1 MKKVLPVLL
10 AVVLMLSLSVSAFA
24 ANLTPSVN
32 KTVVKAGEAVTV
44 TVTLDKDI
52 EKAISVSYK
61 LRYDANLFTVD
72 TENYVSLCDG
82 GEVTVSEPKTDAK
95 GTYVSISTMDTKSK
109 GQTLKA
115 GDFVAVTFTAKK
127 DVTEQQA
134 TFTAEYENSM
144 DTSYGP
150 IAGMGAGP
158 AATVTVTRDYSVTL
172 PEGFNGAATV
182 GHGED
187 YTFTAQQDPHYDYSF
202 TGSTMGGSD
211 VTVIDNG
218 DGSFKVSKV
227 TGNLVIVSNRT
238 AKTYTVTVT
247 GTGAADA
254 TAAATAAY
262 ATDYTFTLN
271 KDANY
276 DYTVAVTI
284 GGQSCTPALAADG
297 KTYTIPGTSITGN
310 IVIHVTK
317 TQKAPTT
324 TAISFTGSG
333 SGDVAGGKSQTATNG
348 QDFTFTVDEKEGYTY
363 TVKLGNET
371 LTKAD
376 GRYTIPGAKLT
387 GTALTVTVEKTE
399 KLPEIMT
406 TTISF
411 TGSGSG
417 DVAGDMSQTAE
428 NGEDFTFT
436 VDEKEGYTYTVKLG
450 NEILTKVNGQYTI
463 PGARL
468 TGAALTVTVEKTEK
482 TPEITTTAIG
492 FVGSGSGDVDGG
504 KDQTATNGTDFT
516 FTVNEKEGYTYTVK
530 LDGETLTANADGSCT
545 IPGAKIT
552 GTALTVTVE
561 KTGKLPEITTTTIG
575 FTGSGS
581 GDVAGGTSQTAEN
594 GEDFTFTVDEKE
606 GYTYTVKLGNEI
618 LTKANGKYTIPGA
631 KLTGT
636 ALTVTVEKTAK
647 LPEITTTTIGF
658 VGSGSGDV
666 AGGTSQTAT
675 NGTDFTFTVDEKE
688 GYTYTVKLGN
698 ETLTKTNGQYTIPG
712 AKLTGAALTVTVE
725 KTAKTGEKPLPTPV
739 GPKPEKPEKP
749 SEPGT
754 TEPTEPG
761 TTEPTKP
768 AHSFDD
774 VPAGAYYEEAVAWAA
789 EKGITEGTSAT
800 TFAPKALCT
809 RAQVVTFLWRAA
821 GCPEPQNAGSFA
833 DVMAGS
839 YYAKAVAW
847 AIENGITG
855 GTGDGMFSP
864 DAVCTRA
871 QAVTFLY
878 RASAAPA
885 VDGSS
890 SFSDVDADAYYMVA
904 VRWAEQNG
912 ITGGI
917 GGGLFGSDLD
927 CTREQIVT
935 FIFRM
940 MAD

>member
-24 ANLTPSVN
+24 ASMTPRVDKDSI
-32 KTVVKAGEAVTV
+32 KAGEQVTV
-44 TVTLDKDI
+44 TVSLDEAVINVWTVSYRLYFNADLFEYVSKTSLCSNGVN
-52 EKAISVSYK
+52 ISVS
-61 LRYDANLFTVD
+61 R
-72 TENYVSLCDG
+72 
-82 GEVTVSEPKTDAK
+82 PKTDSE
-95 GTYVSISTMDTKSK
+95 GTYVNFSCMDEESEGITLPK
-109 GQTLKA
+109 GDIVALTFAVKA
-115 GDFVAVTFTAKK
+115 EVNAV
-127 DVTEQQA
+127 QA
-134 TFTAEYENSM
+134 ASFRAAYEN
-144 DTSYGP
+144 
-150 IAGMGAGP
+150 GMASGGDPVSGLGAGP

-182 GHGED
+182 GHGKD

-202 TGSTMGGSD
+202 TGSTMGGQSVSVSKND
-211 VTVIDNG
+211 
-218 DGSFKVSKV
+218 DGSFTVSNV
-227 TGNLVIVSNRT
+227 TGDLIIRSDRT
-238 AKTYTVTVT
+238 PKTYTVTVT
-247 GTGAADA
+247 GNGAADA
-254 TAAATAAY
+254 TAAATADY
-262 ATDYTFTLN
+262 ATNYIFTLN
-271 KDANY
+271 KAAGY
-276 DYTVAVTI
+276 DYTVAATI
-284 GGQSCTPALAADG
+284 GGKDCTPALAADG
-297 KTYTIPGTSITGN
+297 ETYTIPGTSITGN

-324 TAISFTGSG
+324 TAITFTGTG
-333 SGDVAGGKSQTATNG
+333 SSDVA
-348 QDFTFTVDEKEGYTY
+348 
-363 TVKLGNET
+363 
-371 LTKAD
+371 
-376 GRYTIPGAKLT
+376 
-387 GTALTVTVEKTE
+387 
-399 KLPEIMT
+399 
-406 TTISF
+406 
-411 TGSGSG
+411 
-417 DVAGDMSQTAE
+417 
-428 NGEDFTFT
+428 
-436 VDEKEGYTYTVKLG
+436 
-450 NEILTKVNGQYTI
+450 
-463 PGARL
+463 
-468 TGAALTVTVEKTEK
+468 
-482 TPEITTTAIG
+482 
-492 FVGSGSGDVDGG
+492 GG
-504 KDQTATNGTDFT
+504 KDQTATNGT
-516 FTVNEKEGYTYTVK
+516 
-530 LDGETLTANADGSCT
+530 
-545 IPGAKIT
+545 
-552 GTALTVTVE
+552 
-561 KTGKLPEITTTTIG
+561 
-575 FTGSGS
+575 
-581 GDVAGGTSQTAEN
+581 
-594 GEDFTFTVDEKE
+594 DFTFTVDEKE

-636 ALTVTVEKTAK
+636 ALTVTVEKT
-647 LPEITTTTIGF
+647 G
-658 VGSGSGDV
+658 
-666 AGGTSQTAT
+666 
-675 NGTDFTFTVDEKE
+675 
-688 GYTYTVKLGN
+688 
-698 ETLTKTNGQYTIPG
+698 
-712 AKLTGAALTVTVE
+712 
-725 KTAKTGEKPLPTPV
+725 KTGEKPLPTPV

-789 EKGITEGTSAT
+789 EKGITEGTSAN

-833 DVMAGS
+833 DVTAGS

-890 SFSDVDADAYYMVA
+890 SFSDVDADAYYMAA

>member
-24 ANLTPSVN
+24 ANLTPSVD
-32 KTVVKAGEAVTV
+32 KPSIKAGEAVTV

-134 TFTAEYENSM
+134 TFTVEYENSM

-172 PEGFNGAATV
+172 PEGFTGAATV

-284 GGQSCTPALAADG
+284 GGQSCTPTLAADG

-317 TQKAPTT
+317 TQKAPAT
-324 TAISFTGSG
+324 TAISFTG
-333 SGDVAGGKSQTATNG
+333 T
-348 QDFTFTVDEKEGYTY
+348 
-363 TVKLGNET
+363 
-371 LTKAD
+371 
-376 GRYTIPGAKLT
+376 
-387 GTALTVTVEKTE
+387 
-399 KLPEIMT
+399 
-406 TTISF
+406 
-411 TGSGSG
+411 
-417 DVAGDMSQTAE
+417 
-428 NGEDFTFT
+428 
-436 VDEKEGYTYTVKLG
+436 
-450 NEILTKVNGQYTI
+450 
-463 PGARL
+463 
-468 TGAALTVTVEKTEK
+468 
-482 TPEITTTAIG
+482 
-492 FVGSGSGDVDGG
+492 
-504 KDQTATNGTDFT
+504 
-516 FTVNEKEGYTYTVK
+516 
-530 LDGETLTANADGSCT
+530 
-545 IPGAKIT
+545 
-552 GTALTVTVE
+552 
-561 KTGKLPEITTTTIG
+561 
-575 FTGSGS
+575 GS
-581 GDVAGGTSQTAEN
+581 GDVAGGTTQTAE
-594 GEDFTFTVDEKE
+594 
-606 GYTYTVKLGNEI
+606 
-618 LTKANGKYTIPGA
+618 
-631 KLTGT
+631 
-636 ALTVTVEKTAK
+636 
-647 LPEITTTTIGF
+647 
-658 VGSGSGDV
+658 
-666 AGGTSQTAT
+666 

-712 AKLTGAALTVTVE
+712 AKLTGTALTVTVE

-833 DVMAGS
+833 DVTAGS

-890 SFSDVDADAYYMVA
+890 SFSDVDADAYYMAA

>member
-24 ANLTPSVN
+24 ASMTPRVDKDSI
-32 KTVVKAGEAVTV
+32 KAGEQVTV
-44 TVTLDKDI
+44 TVSLDEAVINVWTVSYRLYFNADLFEYVSKTSLCSNGVN
-52 EKAISVSYK
+52 ISVS
-61 LRYDANLFTVD
+61 R
-72 TENYVSLCDG
+72 
-82 GEVTVSEPKTDAK
+82 PKTDSE
-95 GTYVSISTMDTKSK
+95 GTYVNFSCMDEESEGITLPK
-109 GQTLKA
+109 GDIVALTFAVKA
-115 GDFVAVTFTAKK
+115 EVNAV
-127 DVTEQQA
+127 QA
-134 TFTAEYENSM
+134 ASFRAAYEN
-144 DTSYGP
+144 
-150 IAGMGAGP
+150 GMASGGDPVSGLGAGP

-182 GHGED
+182 GHGKD

-202 TGSTMGGSD
+202 TGSTMGGQSVSVSKND
-211 VTVIDNG
+211 
-218 DGSFKVSKV
+218 DGSFTVSNV
-227 TGNLVIVSNRT
+227 TGDLVIRSDRT
-238 AKTYTVTVT
+238 PKTYTVTVT
-247 GTGAADA
+247 GNGAADA

-271 KDANY
+271 KAAGY
-276 DYTVAVTI
+276 DYTVAATI
-284 GGQSCTPALAADG
+284 GGKDCTPALAADG

-317 TQKAPTT
+317 TQKAPAT
-324 TAISFTGSG
+324 TAISFTGTG
-333 SGDVAGGKSQTATNG
+333 SGDVAGGTSQTGTNG
-348 QDFTFTVDEKEGYTY
+348 QDFTFTIDEKAGYTY
-363 TVKLGNET
+363 TVKLGGET
-371 LTKAD
+371 LAKAN

-399 KLPEIMT
+399 KLPEI
-406 TTISF
+406 
-411 TGSGSG
+411 
-417 DVAGDMSQTAE
+417 
-428 NGEDFTFT
+428 
-436 VDEKEGYTYTVKLG
+436 
-450 NEILTKVNGQYTI
+450 
-463 PGARL
+463 
-468 TGAALTVTVEKTEK
+468 
-482 TPEITTTAIG
+482 
-492 FVGSGSGDVDGG
+492 
-504 KDQTATNGTDFT
+504 
-516 FTVNEKEGYTYTVK
+516 
-530 LDGETLTANADGSCT
+530 
-545 IPGAKIT
+545 
-552 GTALTVTVE
+552 
-561 KTGKLPEITTTTIG
+561 TTTTIG
-575 FTGSGS
+575 FTG
-581 GDVAGGTSQTAEN
+581 T
-594 GEDFTFTVDEKE
+594 
-606 GYTYTVKLGNEI
+606 
-618 LTKANGKYTIPGA
+618 
-631 KLTGT
+631 
-636 ALTVTVEKTAK
+636 
-647 LPEITTTTIGF
+647 
-658 VGSGSGDV
+658 GSGDV

-698 ETLTKTNGQYTIPG
+698 ETLTKANGQYTIPG
-712 AKLTGAALTVTVE
+712 AKLTGTALIVTVEKTTKTPEITTTTIGFTGSGSGDVAGGTNQTATNGTDFTFTVDEKEGYTYTVKLGGETLTKVNGQYTIPGAKLTGTALTVTVE

-789 EKGITEGTSAT
+789 EKGITEGTSAN

-833 DVMAGS
+833 DVTAGS

-890 SFSDVDADAYYMVA
+890 SFSDVDADAYYMAA

>member
-10 AVVLMLSLSVSAFA
+10 AMLLMFSLSVSAFA
-24 ANLTPSVN
+24 ANLTPSAD
-32 KTVVKAGEAVTV
+32 KTTVKAGETV
-44 TVTLDKDI
+44 TVTLSLDETITKVTTI
-52 EKAISVSYK
+52 AYK
-61 LRYDANLFTVD
+61 LYYNADLFTIDVD
-72 TENYVSLCDG
+72 NDCESLCALPAY
-82 GEVTVSEPKTDAK
+82 VTVSEPKTE
-95 GTYVSISTMDTKSK
+95 GNQTYVNASTMDPTSR
-109 GQTLKA
+109 GQTLNA
-115 GDFVAVTFTAKK
+115 GPIVKLTFTAKANI
-127 DVTEQQA
+127 TPQEA
-134 TFTAEYENSM
+134 SFTAAFENCRLS
-144 DTSYGP
+144 DNTYPTHGV
-150 IAGMGAGP
+150 GP
-158 AATVTVTRDYSVTL
+158 AVTVTVTRDYSVTL
-172 PEGFNGAATV
+172 PEGFTGAATV

-202 TGSTMGGSD
+202 AGSTMGDSE
-211 VTVIDNG
+211 VTVVNNG
-218 DGSFKVSKV
+218 NGTFKVTGV
-227 TGNLVIVSNRT
+227 TGNLVIHSNRT
-238 AKTYTVTVT
+238 PKTYTVTVT

-254 TAAATAAY
+254 AAAATADY

-297 KTYTIPGTSITGN
+297 KTYAIPGTSITGN

-324 TAISFTGSG
+324 TAITFTGSG
-333 SGDVAGGKSQTATNG
+333 SSDVA
-348 QDFTFTVDEKEGYTY
+348 
-363 TVKLGNET
+363 
-371 LTKAD
+371 
-376 GRYTIPGAKLT
+376 
-387 GTALTVTVEKTE
+387 
-399 KLPEIMT
+399 
-406 TTISF
+406 
-411 TGSGSG
+411 
-417 DVAGDMSQTAE
+417 
-428 NGEDFTFT
+428 
-436 VDEKEGYTYTVKLG
+436 
-450 NEILTKVNGQYTI
+450 
-463 PGARL
+463 
-468 TGAALTVTVEKTEK
+468 
-482 TPEITTTAIG
+482 
-492 FVGSGSGDVDGG
+492 GG
-504 KDQTATNGTDFT
+504 KDQTATNGT
-516 FTVNEKEGYTYTVK
+516 
-530 LDGETLTANADGSCT
+530 
-545 IPGAKIT
+545 
-552 GTALTVTVE
+552 
-561 KTGKLPEITTTTIG
+561 
-575 FTGSGS
+575 
-581 GDVAGGTSQTAEN
+581 
-594 GEDFTFTVDEKE
+594 DFTFTVDEKE

-636 ALTVTVEKTAK
+636 ALTVTVEKTEK
-647 LPEITTTTIGF
+647 LPEITTTTISF
-658 VGSGSGDV
+658 TGSGSGDV
-666 AGGTSQTAT
+666 AGGTSQTGKTGENFTFTINEKAGYT
-675 NGTDFTFTVDEKE
+675 YTVKLGEETLTKANGKYTIPGARLTGTALTVTVEKTEKTPEITTTAIGFTGTGSGDVAGGKSQTAENGEDFTFTVDEKE
-688 GYTYTVKLGN
+688 GYTYTVKLGE
-698 ETLTKTNGQYTIPG
+698 ETLTKVNGQYTIPG
-712 AKLTGAALTVTVE
+712 AKLTGTALTVTVE
-725 KTAKTGEKPLPTPV
+725 KTGKTGEKPLPTPV
-739 GPKPEKPEKP
+739 GPKPEKPEK
-749 SEPGT
+749 
-754 TEPTEPG
+754 PTEPG

-833 DVMAGS
+833 DVTAGS

-890 SFSDVDADAYYMVA
+890 SFSDVDADAYYMAA

>member
-24 ANLTPSVN
+24 ANLTPSVD
-32 KTVVKAGEAVTV
+32 KPSIKAGEAVTV

-134 TFTAEYENSM
+134 TFTVEYENSM

-284 GGQSCTPALAADG
+284 GGQSCTPTLAADG

-317 TQKAPTT
+317 TQKAPAT
-324 TAISFTGSG
+324 TAISFTGTG
-333 SGDVAGGKSQTATNG
+333 SGDVAGGTTQTAENG
-348 QDFTFTVDEKEGYTY
+348 TDFTFTVDEKEGYTY

-371 LTKAD
+371 LTKTN
-376 GRYTIPGAKLT
+376 GQYIIPGARLT
-387 GTALTVTVEKTE
+387 GTALTVTVEKT
-399 KLPEIMT
+399 
-406 TTISF
+406 
-411 TGSGSG
+411 
-417 DVAGDMSQTAE
+417 
-428 NGEDFTFT
+428 
-436 VDEKEGYTYTVKLG
+436 
-450 NEILTKVNGQYTI
+450 TKT
-463 PGARL
+463 
-468 TGAALTVTVEKTEK
+468 
-482 TPEITTTAIG
+482 
-492 FVGSGSGDVDGG
+492 
-504 KDQTATNGTDFT
+504 
-516 FTVNEKEGYTYTVK
+516 
-530 LDGETLTANADGSCT
+530 
-545 IPGAKIT
+545 
-552 GTALTVTVE
+552 
-561 KTGKLPEITTTTIG
+561 PEITTTTIG
-575 FTGSGS
+575 FVGTGS
-581 GDVAGGTSQTAEN
+581 GDVAGGTSQTAE
-594 GEDFTFTVDEKE
+594 
-606 GYTYTVKLGNEI
+606 
-618 LTKANGKYTIPGA
+618 
-631 KLTGT
+631 
-636 ALTVTVEKTAK
+636 
-647 LPEITTTTIGF
+647 
-658 VGSGSGDV
+658 
-666 AGGTSQTAT
+666 

-712 AKLTGAALTVTVE
+712 AKLTGAALTVTVEKTEKTPEITTTAISFAGTGSGDVAGGTSQTATNGKDFTFTVDEKEGYTYTVKLGDETLTKTNGQYTIPGARLTGTALTVTVE

-789 EKGITEGTSAT
+789 EKGITEGTSAN

-833 DVMAGS
+833 DVTAGS

-890 SFSDVDADAYYMVA
+890 SFSDVDADAYYMAA

>member
-24 ANLTPSVN
+24 ASMTPRVDKDSI
-32 KTVVKAGEAVTV
+32 KAGEQVTV
-44 TVTLDKDI
+44 TVSLDEAVINVWTVSYRLYFNADLFEYVSKTSLCSNGVN
-52 EKAISVSYK
+52 ISVS
-61 LRYDANLFTVD
+61 R
-72 TENYVSLCDG
+72 
-82 GEVTVSEPKTDAK
+82 PKTDSE
-95 GTYVSISTMDTKSK
+95 GTYVNFSCMDEESEGITLPK
-109 GQTLKA
+109 GDIVALTFAVKA
-115 GDFVAVTFTAKK
+115 EVNAV
-127 DVTEQQA
+127 QA
-134 TFTAEYENSM
+134 ASFRAAYEN
-144 DTSYGP
+144 
-150 IAGMGAGP
+150 GMASGGDPVSGLGAGP

-202 TGSTMGGSD
+202 TGSTMGDSE
-211 VTVIDNG
+211 VTVVNNG
-218 DGSFKVSKV
+218 NGTFKVTGV
-227 TGNLVIVSNRT
+227 TGNLVIRSDRT
-238 AKTYTVTVT
+238 PKTYTVTVT
-247 GTGAADA
+247 GNGAADA
-254 TAAATAAY
+254 TAAAMAAY

-276 DYTVAVTI
+276 DYTVAATI

-324 TAISFTGSG
+324 TAI
-333 SGDVAGGKSQTATNG
+333 
-348 QDFTFTVDEKEGYTY
+348 TFT
-363 TVKLGNET
+363 
-371 LTKAD
+371 
-376 GRYTIPGAKLT
+376 
-387 GTALTVTVEKTE
+387 
-399 KLPEIMT
+399 
-406 TTISF
+406 
-411 TGSGSG
+411 
-417 DVAGDMSQTAE
+417 
-428 NGEDFTFT
+428 
-436 VDEKEGYTYTVKLG
+436 
-450 NEILTKVNGQYTI
+450 
-463 PGARL
+463 
-468 TGAALTVTVEKTEK
+468 
-482 TPEITTTAIG
+482 
-492 FVGSGSGDVDGG
+492 
-504 KDQTATNGTDFT
+504 
-516 FTVNEKEGYTYTVK
+516 
-530 LDGETLTANADGSCT
+530 
-545 IPGAKIT
+545 
-552 GTALTVTVE
+552 
-561 KTGKLPEITTTTIG
+561 
-575 FTGSGS
+575 
-581 GDVAGGTSQTAEN
+581 
-594 GEDFTFTVDEKE
+594 
-606 GYTYTVKLGNEI
+606 
-618 LTKANGKYTIPGA
+618 
-631 KLTGT
+631 
-636 ALTVTVEKTAK
+636 
-647 LPEITTTTIGF
+647 
-658 VGSGSGDV
+658 GSGSGDV

-688 GYTYTVKLGN
+688 GYTYTVKLGD
-698 ETLTKTNGQYTIPG
+698 ETLTKVNGQYTIPG
-712 AKLTGAALTVTVE
+712 AKLTGTALTVTVE
-725 KTAKTGEKPLPTPV
+725 KTGEKPLPTPV

-789 EKGITEGTSAT
+789 EKGITEGTSAN

-833 DVMAGS
+833 DVTAGS

-878 RASAAPA
+878 RASSAADA
-885 VDGSS
+885 SGST
-890 SFSDVDADAYYMVA
+890 SFSDVDADAYYAAA

>member
-24 ANLTPSVN
+24 ASMTPRVDKDSI
-32 KTVVKAGEAVTV
+32 KAGEQVTV
-44 TVTLDKDI
+44 TVSLDEAVINVWTVSYRLYFNADLFEYVSKTSLCSNGVN
-52 EKAISVSYK
+52 ISVS
-61 LRYDANLFTVD
+61 R
-72 TENYVSLCDG
+72 
-82 GEVTVSEPKTDAK
+82 PKTDSE
-95 GTYVSISTMDTKSK
+95 GTYVNFSCMDEESEGITLPK
-109 GQTLKA
+109 GDIVALTFAVKA
-115 GDFVAVTFTAKK
+115 EVNAV
-127 DVTEQQA
+127 QA
-134 TFTAEYENSM
+134 ASFRAAYEN
-144 DTSYGP
+144 
-150 IAGMGAGP
+150 GMASGGDPVSGLGAGP

-172 PEGFNGAATV
+172 PEGFDGAATV

-202 TGSTMGGSD
+202 AGSTMGGQSVSVSKND
-211 VTVIDNG
+211 
-218 DGSFKVSKV
+218 DGSFTVSNV
-227 TGNLVIVSNRT
+227 TGDLIIRSDRT
-238 AKTYTVTVT
+238 PKTYTVTVT
-247 GTGAADA
+247 GNGAADA

-271 KDANY
+271 KDASY

-324 TAISFTGSG
+324 TAITFTGSGSGDVADGPNQTATNGQDFTFTINEKAGYTYTVKLGGETLTKANGGYTIPAERLTGTALTVTVEKTEKTPEITTTTIGFTGTG
-333 SGDVAGGKSQTATNG
+333 SGDVAGGKSQTAENG
-348 QDFTFTVDEKEGYTY
+348 KDFTFTVDEKEGYTY

-371 LTKAD
+371 LTKVN
-376 GRYTIPGAKLT
+376 GQYTIPGAKLT
-387 GTALTVTVEKTE
+387 GTALTVTVEKT
-399 KLPEIMT
+399 
-406 TTISF
+406 
-411 TGSGSG
+411 G
-417 DVAGDMSQTAE
+417 
-428 NGEDFTFT
+428 
-436 VDEKEGYTYTVKLG
+436 
-450 NEILTKVNGQYTI
+450 
-463 PGARL
+463 
-468 TGAALTVTVEKTEK
+468 
-482 TPEITTTAIG
+482 
-492 FVGSGSGDVDGG
+492 
-504 KDQTATNGTDFT
+504 
-516 FTVNEKEGYTYTVK
+516 
-530 LDGETLTANADGSCT
+530 
-545 IPGAKIT
+545 
-552 GTALTVTVE
+552 
-561 KTGKLPEITTTTIG
+561 
-575 FTGSGS
+575 
-581 GDVAGGTSQTAEN
+581 
-594 GEDFTFTVDEKE
+594 
-606 GYTYTVKLGNEI
+606 
-618 LTKANGKYTIPGA
+618 
-631 KLTGT
+631 
-636 ALTVTVEKTAK
+636 
-647 LPEITTTTIGF
+647 
-658 VGSGSGDV
+658 
-666 AGGTSQTAT
+666 
-675 NGTDFTFTVDEKE
+675 
-688 GYTYTVKLGN
+688 
-698 ETLTKTNGQYTIPG
+698 
-712 AKLTGAALTVTVE
+712 
-725 KTAKTGEKPLPTPV
+725 KTGEKPLPTPV

-833 DVMAGS
+833 DVTAGS

-890 SFSDVDADAYYMVA
+890 SFSDVDADAYYMAA

>member
-24 ANLTPSVN
+24 ASMTPRVDKDSI
-32 KTVVKAGEAVTV
+32 KAGEQV
-44 TVTLDKDI
+44 TVTLSLDEAVINVWTVSYRLYFNADLFEYVSKTSLCSNGVN
-52 EKAISVSYK
+52 ISVS
-61 LRYDANLFTVD
+61 R
-72 TENYVSLCDG
+72 
-82 GEVTVSEPKTDAK
+82 PKTDSE
-95 GTYVSISTMDTKSK
+95 GTYVNFSCMDEESEGITLPK
-109 GQTLKA
+109 GDIVALTFAAKA
-115 GDFVAVTFTAKK
+115 EVNAV
-127 DVTEQQA
+127 QA
-134 TFTAEYENSM
+134 ASFRAAYENGMASGG
-144 DTSYGP
+144 DP
-150 IAGMGAGP
+150 ISGLGAGP

-182 GHGED
+182 GHGKD

-202 TGSTMGGSD
+202 TGSTMGGQSVSVSKND
-211 VTVIDNG
+211 
-218 DGSFKVSKV
+218 DGSFTVSNV
-227 TGNLVIVSNRT
+227 TGDLIIRSDRT
-238 AKTYTVTVT
+238 PKTYTVTVT

-254 TAAATAAY
+254 TAAAATAAY

-276 DYTVAVTI
+276 DYAVAATI

-317 TQKAPTT
+317 TQKAPAT

-333 SGDVAGGKSQTATNG
+333 SGDVAGGTSQTATNG
-348 QDFTFTVDEKEGYTY
+348 QDFTFTINEKAGYTY
-363 TVKLGNET
+363 TVKLGGET
-371 LTKAD
+371 LTKVN
-376 GRYTIPGAKLT
+376 GQYTIPGAKLT
-387 GTALTVTVEKTE
+387 GTAL
-399 KLPEIMT
+399 I
-406 TTISF
+406 
-411 TGSGSG
+411 
-417 DVAGDMSQTAE
+417 
-428 NGEDFTFT
+428 
-436 VDEKEGYTYTVKLG
+436 
-450 NEILTKVNGQYTI
+450 
-463 PGARL
+463 
-468 TGAALTVTVEKTEK
+468 VTVEKTEK
-482 TPEITTTAIG
+482 TPEITTTTIG
-492 FVGSGSGDVDGG
+492 FVGSGSGDVAGG
-504 KDQTATNGTDFT
+504 KDQTATNGT
-516 FTVNEKEGYTYTVK
+516 
-530 LDGETLTANADGSCT
+530 
-545 IPGAKIT
+545 
-552 GTALTVTVE
+552 
-561 KTGKLPEITTTTIG
+561 
-575 FTGSGS
+575 
-581 GDVAGGTSQTAEN
+581 
-594 GEDFTFTVDEKE
+594 DFTFTVDEKE

-636 ALTVTVEKTAK
+636 ALTVTVEKTEK
-647 LPEITTTTIGF
+647 TPEITTTTIGF

-666 AGGTSQTAT
+666 AGGKDQTAT

-688 GYTYTVKLGN
+688 GYTYTVKLGD

-725 KTAKTGEKPLPTPV
+725 KTGKTGEKPLPTPV

-789 EKGITEGTSAT
+789 EKGITEGTSAN

-833 DVMAGS
+833 DVTAGS

-890 SFSDVDADAYYMVA
+890 SFSDVDADAYYMAA

>member
-10 AVVLMLSLSVSAFA
+10 AVVLMLSLSVGAFA

-32 KTVVKAGEAVTV
+32 KTVVKAGETV
-44 TVTLDKDI
+44 TVALSLDEDI
-52 EKAISVSYK
+52 GDVITIAYK
-61 LRYDANLFTVD
+61 LYFDASLFDITSSESKVVGSTVTMSTVRTNATGSYVNL
-72 TENYVSLCDG
+72 
-82 GEVTVSEPKTDAK
+82 
-95 GTYVSISTMDTKSK
+95 STMDTTSQ

-115 GDFVAVTFTAKK
+115 GGFAEVTFTAKA
-127 DVTEQQA
+127 DATGQQA
-134 TFTAEYENSM
+134 SFTAEFESCMIN
-144 DTSYGP
+144 DFTLVTH
-150 IAGMGAGP
+150 GAGP
-158 AATVTVTRDYSVTL
+158 AVTVTVTRDYSVTL
-172 PEGFNGAATV
+172 PEGFTGAATV

-202 TGSTMGGSD
+202 AGSTMGGQP
-211 VTVIDNG
+211 VTVSKND
-218 DGSFKVSKV
+218 DGSFTVSNV
-227 TGNLVIVSNRT
+227 TGDLVIRSDRT
-238 AKTYTVTVT
+238 PKTYTVTVI

-276 DYTVAVTI
+276 DYTVAATI
-284 GGQSCTPALAADG
+284 GGQSCTPALAEDG
-297 KTYTIPGTSITGN
+297 KTYTIPGTNITGN
-310 IVIHVTK
+310 IEINVTK
-317 TQKAPTT
+317 TVKIPENTT
-324 TAISFTGSG
+324 VSFTGNG
-333 SGDVAGGKSQTATNG
+333 SGDVAGGTSQTGKTG
-348 QDFTFTVDEKEGYTY
+348 EDFTFTINEKAGYTY
-363 TVKLGNET
+363 TVKLGGET
-371 LTKAD
+371 LTKAN
-376 GRYTIPGAKLT
+376 GQYTIPGAKLT
-387 GTALTVTVEKTE
+387 GTALTVTVEKT
-399 KLPEIMT
+399 
-406 TTISF
+406 
-411 TGSGSG
+411 
-417 DVAGDMSQTAE
+417 
-428 NGEDFTFT
+428 
-436 VDEKEGYTYTVKLG
+436 
-450 NEILTKVNGQYTI
+450 TKT
-463 PGARL
+463 
-468 TGAALTVTVEKTEK
+468 
-482 TPEITTTAIG
+482 
-492 FVGSGSGDVDGG
+492 
-504 KDQTATNGTDFT
+504 
-516 FTVNEKEGYTYTVK
+516 
-530 LDGETLTANADGSCT
+530 
-545 IPGAKIT
+545 
-552 GTALTVTVE
+552 
-561 KTGKLPEITTTTIG
+561 PEITTTTIG

-581 GDVAGGTSQTAEN
+581 GDVAGGTTQTAE
-594 GEDFTFTVDEKE
+594 
-606 GYTYTVKLGNEI
+606 
-618 LTKANGKYTIPGA
+618 
-631 KLTGT
+631 
-636 ALTVTVEKTAK
+636 
-647 LPEITTTTIGF
+647 
-658 VGSGSGDV
+658 
-666 AGGTSQTAT
+666 

-688 GYTYTVKLGN
+688 GYTYTVKLGD

-725 KTAKTGEKPLPTPV
+725 KTGKTGEKPLPTPV

-774 VPAGAYYEEAVAWAA
+774 VPTGAYYEEAVAWAA

-833 DVMAGS
+833 DVTAGS

-890 SFSDVDADAYYMVA
+890 SFSDVDADAYYMAA

>member
-24 ANLTPSVN
+24 ASMTPRVDKDSI
-32 KTVVKAGEAVTV
+32 KAGEQV
-44 TVTLDKDI
+44 TVTLSLDEAVINVWTVSYRLYFNADLFEYVSKTSLCSNGVN
-52 EKAISVSYK
+52 ISVS
-61 LRYDANLFTVD
+61 R
-72 TENYVSLCDG
+72 
-82 GEVTVSEPKTDAK
+82 PKTDSE
-95 GTYVSISTMDTKSK
+95 GTYVNFSCMDEESEGITLPK
-109 GQTLKA
+109 GDIVALTFAAKA
-115 GDFVAVTFTAKK
+115 EVNAV
-127 DVTEQQA
+127 QA
-134 TFTAEYENSM
+134 ASFRAAYENGMASGG
-144 DTSYGP
+144 DP
-150 IAGMGAGP
+150 ISGLGAGP
-158 AATVTVTRDYSVTL
+158 AVTVTVTRDYSVTL

-182 GHGED
+182 GHGKD

-202 TGSTMGGSD
+202 TGSTMGGQSVSVSKND
-211 VTVIDNG
+211 
-218 DGSFKVSKV
+218 DGSFTVSNV
-227 TGNLVIVSNRT
+227 TGDLIIRSDRT
-238 AKTYTVTVT
+238 PKTYTVTVT
-247 GTGAADA
+247 GNGAADA

-271 KDANY
+271 KDASY

-324 TAISFTGSG
+324 TAITFTGSG
-333 SGDVAGGKSQTATNG
+333 SGNVDGGKSQTATNG
-348 QDFTFTVDEKEGYTY
+348 T
-363 TVKLGNET
+363 
-371 LTKAD
+371 
-376 GRYTIPGAKLT
+376 
-387 GTALTVTVEKTE
+387 
-399 KLPEIMT
+399 
-406 TTISF
+406 
-411 TGSGSG
+411 
-417 DVAGDMSQTAE
+417 
-428 NGEDFTFT
+428 
-436 VDEKEGYTYTVKLG
+436 
-450 NEILTKVNGQYTI
+450 
-463 PGARL
+463 
-468 TGAALTVTVEKTEK
+468 
-482 TPEITTTAIG
+482 
-492 FVGSGSGDVDGG
+492 
-504 KDQTATNGTDFT
+504 
-516 FTVNEKEGYTYTVK
+516 
-530 LDGETLTANADGSCT
+530 
-545 IPGAKIT
+545 
-552 GTALTVTVE
+552 
-561 KTGKLPEITTTTIG
+561 
-575 FTGSGS
+575 
-581 GDVAGGTSQTAEN
+581 
-594 GEDFTFTVDEKE
+594 DFTFTVDEKE

-631 KLTGT
+631 RLTGT
-636 ALTVTVEKTAK
+636 ALTVTVEKTEKTPEITTTAISFTGSGSSDVAGGTSQTGKTGEDFTFTINEKAGYTYTVK
-647 LPEITTTTIGF
+647 LGEETLTKANGKYTIPGARLTGTALTVTVEKTEKTPEITTTTIGF
-658 VGSGSGDV
+658 TGSGSGDV
-666 AGGTSQTAT
+666 AGGKSQTAE
-675 NGTDFTFTVDEKE
+675 NGKDFTFTVDEKE

-712 AKLTGAALTVTVE
+712 ARLTGAALTVTVE
-725 KTAKTGEKPLPTPV
+725 KTEKTGEKPLPTPV

-789 EKGITEGTSAT
+789 EKGITEGTSAN

-833 DVMAGS
+833 DVTAGS

-890 SFSDVDADAYYMVA
+890 SFSDVDADAYYMAA

>member
-10 AVVLMLSLSVSAFA
+10 AVVLMLSLSVGAFA

-32 KTVVKAGEAVTV
+32 KTVVKAGETV
-44 TVTLDKDI
+44 TVALSLDEDI
-52 EKAISVSYK
+52 GDVITIAYK
-61 LRYDANLFTVD
+61 LYFDASLFDITSSESKVVGSTVTMSTVRTNATGSYVNL
-72 TENYVSLCDG
+72 
-82 GEVTVSEPKTDAK
+82 
-95 GTYVSISTMDTKSK
+95 STMDTTSQ

-115 GDFVAVTFTAKK
+115 GGFAEVTFTAKA
-127 DVTEQQA
+127 DATGQQA
-134 TFTAEYENSM
+134 SFTAEFESCMIN
-144 DTSYGP
+144 DFTLVTH
-150 IAGMGAGP
+150 GAGP
-158 AATVTVTRDYSVTL
+158 AVTVTVTRDYSVTL
-172 PEGFNGAATV
+172 PEGFTGAATV

-202 TGSTMGGSD
+202 AGSTMGGQP
-211 VTVIDNG
+211 VTVSKND
-218 DGSFKVSKV
+218 DGSFTVSNV
-227 TGNLVIVSNRT
+227 TGDLVIRSDRT
-238 AKTYTVTVT
+238 PKTYTVTVI

-276 DYTVAVTI
+276 DYTVAATI
-284 GGQSCTPALAADG
+284 GGQSCTPALAEDG
-297 KTYTIPGTSITGN
+297 KTYTIPGTNITGN
-310 IVIHVTK
+310 IEINVTK
-317 TQKAPTT
+317 TVKIPENTT
-324 TAISFTGSG
+324 VSFTGNG
-333 SGDVAGGKSQTATNG
+333 SGDVAGGTSQTGKTG
-348 QDFTFTVDEKEGYTY
+348 EDFTFTINEKAGYTY
-363 TVKLGNET
+363 TVKLGDET
-371 LTKAD
+371 LTKTN
-376 GRYTIPGAKLT
+376 GQYTIPGAKLT

-399 KLPEIMT
+399 KT
-406 TTISF
+406 
-411 TGSGSG
+411 
-417 DVAGDMSQTAE
+417 
-428 NGEDFTFT
+428 
-436 VDEKEGYTYTVKLG
+436 
-450 NEILTKVNGQYTI
+450 
-463 PGARL
+463 
-468 TGAALTVTVEKTEK
+468 
-482 TPEITTTAIG
+482 
-492 FVGSGSGDVDGG
+492 
-504 KDQTATNGTDFT
+504 
-516 FTVNEKEGYTYTVK
+516 
-530 LDGETLTANADGSCT
+530 
-545 IPGAKIT
+545 
-552 GTALTVTVE
+552 
-561 KTGKLPEITTTTIG
+561 
-575 FTGSGS
+575 
-581 GDVAGGTSQTAEN
+581 
-594 GEDFTFTVDEKE
+594 
-606 GYTYTVKLGNEI
+606 
-618 LTKANGKYTIPGA
+618 
-631 KLTGT
+631 
-636 ALTVTVEKTAK
+636 
-647 LPEITTTTIGF
+647 PEITTTTIGF

-666 AGGTSQTAT
+666 AGGTSQTGKTGEDFTFTINEKAGYT
-675 NGTDFTFTVDEKE
+675 YTVKLGGETLTKANGQYTIPGAKLTGTALTVTVEKTTKTPEITTTTIGFTGSGSGDVAGGTTQTAENGTDFTFTVDEKE
-688 GYTYTVKLGN
+688 GYTYTVKLGD

-725 KTAKTGEKPLPTPV
+725 KTGKTGEKPLPTPV

-774 VPAGAYYEEAVAWAA
+774 VPTGAYYEEAVAWAA

-833 DVMAGS
+833 DVTAGS

-890 SFSDVDADAYYMVA
+890 SFSDVDADAYYMAA

>member
-10 AVVLMLSLSVSAFA
+10 AVVLMLSLSVGAFA

-32 KTVVKAGEAVTV
+32 KTVVKAGETV
-44 TVTLDKDI
+44 TVALSLDEDI
-52 EKAISVSYK
+52 GDVVTIAYK
-61 LRYDANLFTVD
+61 LYFDASLFDITSSESKVVGSTVTMSTVRTNATGSYVNL
-72 TENYVSLCDG
+72 
-82 GEVTVSEPKTDAK
+82 
-95 GTYVSISTMDTKSK
+95 STMDTTSQ

-115 GDFVAVTFTAKK
+115 GGFAEVTFTAKA
-127 DVTEQQA
+127 DATGQQA
-134 TFTAEYENSM
+134 SFTAEFESCMIN
-144 DTSYGP
+144 DFTLVTH
-150 IAGMGAGP
+150 GAGP
-158 AATVTVTRDYSVTL
+158 AVTVTVTRDYSVTL
-172 PEGFNGAATV
+172 PEGFTGAATV

-202 TGSTMGGSD
+202 AGSTMGGQP
-211 VTVIDNG
+211 VTVSKND
-218 DGSFKVSKV
+218 DGSFKVTGV
-227 TGNLVIVSNRT
+227 TGNLVIRSDRT
-238 AKTYTVTVT
+238 PKTYTVTVT

-254 TAAATAAY
+254 TAAAATAAY

-297 KTYTIPGTSITGN
+297 KTYTIPGTSITGD
-310 IVIHVTK
+310 IVINVTK

-324 TAISFTGSG
+324 TAITFTGSG
-333 SGDVAGGKSQTATNG
+333 SGDVADGPNQTATNG
-348 QDFTFTVDEKEGYTY
+348 TDFTFTVDEKEGYTY
-363 TVKLGNET
+363 TVKLGDETLTKANGQYTIPGAKLTGTALTVTVEKTEKLPEITTTTIGFTGSGSGDVAGNTSQTGKTGEDFTFTINEKAGYTYTVKLGGET

-399 KLPEIMT
+399 K
-406 TTISF
+406 
-411 TGSGSG
+411 
-417 DVAGDMSQTAE
+417 A
-428 NGEDFTFT
+428 
-436 VDEKEGYTYTVKLG
+436 
-450 NEILTKVNGQYTI
+450 
-463 PGARL
+463 
-468 TGAALTVTVEKTEK
+468 
-482 TPEITTTAIG
+482 
-492 FVGSGSGDVDGG
+492 
-504 KDQTATNGTDFT
+504 
-516 FTVNEKEGYTYTVK
+516 
-530 LDGETLTANADGSCT
+530 
-545 IPGAKIT
+545 
-552 GTALTVTVE
+552 
-561 KTGKLPEITTTTIG
+561 
-575 FTGSGS
+575 
-581 GDVAGGTSQTAEN
+581 
-594 GEDFTFTVDEKE
+594 
-606 GYTYTVKLGNEI
+606 
-618 LTKANGKYTIPGA
+618 
-631 KLTGT
+631 
-636 ALTVTVEKTAK
+636 
-647 LPEITTTTIGF
+647 PEITTTTIGF

-666 AGGTSQTAT
+666 AGGKDQTAT

-688 GYTYTVKLGN
+688 GYTYTVKLGE
-698 ETLTKTNGQYTIPG
+698 ETLTKVNGQYTIPG
-712 AKLTGAALTVTVE
+712 AKLTGTALIVTVE
-725 KTAKTGEKPLPTPV
+725 KTGKTGEKPLPTPV

-833 DVMAGS
+833 DVTAGS

-885 VDGSS
+885 IDGSS
-890 SFSDVDADAYYMVA
+890 SFSDVDADAYYMAA

-940 MAD
+940 LAD

>member
-24 ANLTPSVN
+24 ASMTPSVD
-32 KTVVKAGEAVTV
+32 KTVVKAGEKV
-44 TVTLDKDI
+44 TVTLSLDENI
-52 EKAISVSYK
+52 EDVITIAYK
-61 LRYDANLFTVD
+61 LYFDASLFDITSSESKVVGSTVTMSTVRTNATGSYVNL
-72 TENYVSLCDG
+72 
-82 GEVTVSEPKTDAK
+82 
-95 GTYVSISTMDTKSK
+95 STMDTTSQ

-115 GDFVAVTFTAKK
+115 GGFAEVTFTAKA
-127 DVTEQQA
+127 DATGQQA
-134 TFTAEYENSM
+134 SFTAEFESCMLN
-144 DTSYGP
+144 DFTLVTH
-150 IAGMGAGP
+150 GAGP
-158 AATVTVTRDYSVTL
+158 AVTVTVTRDYSVTL
-172 PEGFNGAATV
+172 PEGFTGAATV

-202 TGSTMGGSD
+202 AGSTMGGQS
-211 VTVIDNG
+211 VTVSNNG

-227 TGNLVIVSNRT
+227 TGNLVICSDRT
-238 AKTYTVTVT
+238 PKTYTVTVT

-271 KDANY
+271 KAADY
-276 DYTVAVTI
+276 DYTVAVTV

-317 TQKAPTT
+317 TQKAPAT

-333 SGDVAGGKSQTATNG
+333 SGDVAGGK
-348 QDFTFTVDEKEGYTY
+348 D
-363 TVKLGNET
+363 
-371 LTKAD
+371 
-376 GRYTIPGAKLT
+376 
-387 GTALTVTVEKTE
+387 
-399 KLPEIMT
+399 
-406 TTISF
+406 
-411 TGSGSG
+411 
-417 DVAGDMSQTAE
+417 
-428 NGEDFTFT
+428 
-436 VDEKEGYTYTVKLG
+436 
-450 NEILTKVNGQYTI
+450 
-463 PGARL
+463 
-468 TGAALTVTVEKTEK
+468 
-482 TPEITTTAIG
+482 
-492 FVGSGSGDVDGG
+492 
-504 KDQTATNGTDFT
+504 
-516 FTVNEKEGYTYTVK
+516 
-530 LDGETLTANADGSCT
+530 
-545 IPGAKIT
+545 
-552 GTALTVTVE
+552 
-561 KTGKLPEITTTTIG
+561 
-575 FTGSGS
+575 
-581 GDVAGGTSQTAEN
+581 
-594 GEDFTFTVDEKE
+594 
-606 GYTYTVKLGNEI
+606 
-618 LTKANGKYTIPGA
+618 
-631 KLTGT
+631 
-636 ALTVTVEKTAK
+636 
-647 LPEITTTTIGF
+647 
-658 VGSGSGDV
+658 
-666 AGGTSQTAT
+666 QTAT

-698 ETLTKTNGQYTIPG
+698 ETLTKTNGQYIIPGAKITGTALIVTVEKTEKLPEITTTTIGFVGSGSGDVAGGKSQTAENGKDFTFTVDEKEGYTYTVKLGDETLTKVNGQYTIPG
-712 AKLTGAALTVTVE
+712 AKLTGTALTVTVE
-725 KTAKTGEKPLPTPV
+725 KTGKTGEKPLPTPV

-749 SEPGT
+749 SQPGT
-754 TEPTEPG
+754 TEPTESG

-833 DVMAGS
+833 DVTAGS

-890 SFSDVDADAYYMVA
+890 SFSDVDADAYYMAA

>member
-1 MKKVLPVLL
+1 MLL
-10 AVVLMLSLSVSAFA
+10 MFSLSVSAFA

-32 KTVVKAGEAVTV
+32 KTVVKAGETV
-44 TVTLDKDI
+44 TVALSLDEDI
-52 EKAISVSYK
+52 GDVITIAYK
-61 LRYDANLFTVD
+61 LYFDASLFDITSSESKVVGSTVTMSTVRTNATGSYVNL
-72 TENYVSLCDG
+72 
-82 GEVTVSEPKTDAK
+82 
-95 GTYVSISTMDTKSK
+95 STMDTTSL

-115 GDFVAVTFTAKK
+115 GGFAEVTFTAKA
-127 DVTEQQA
+127 DATGQQA
-134 TFTAEYENSM
+134 SFTAEFESCMLN
-144 DTSYGP
+144 DFTLVTH
-150 IAGMGAGP
+150 GAGP

-182 GHGED
+182 GHGKD

-202 TGSTMGGSD
+202 TGSTMGGQSVSVSKND
-211 VTVIDNG
+211 
-218 DGSFKVSKV
+218 DGSFTVSNV
-227 TGNLVIVSNRT
+227 TGDLVIRSDRT
-238 AKTYTVTVT
+238 PKTYTVTVT
-247 GTGAADA
+247 GNGAADA
-254 TAAATAAY
+254 AAAAATATY
-262 ATDYTFTLN
+262 ATNYIFTLN

-284 GGQSCTPALAADG
+284 GGKSCTPALAADG
-297 KTYTIPGTSITGN
+297 ETYTIPGTSITGN

-333 SGDVAGGKSQTATNG
+333 SGDVAGDTSQTATNG
-348 QDFTFTVDEKEGYTY
+348 QDFTFTINEKAGYTY
-363 TVKLGNET
+363 TVKLGGET
-371 LTKAD
+371 LTKAN
-376 GRYTIPGAKLT
+376 GQYTIPGAKLT
-387 GTALTVTVEKTE
+387 GAALTVTVEKTE
-399 KLPEIMT
+399 KLPEITT

-417 DVAGDMSQTAE
+417 DVAG
-428 NGEDFTFT
+428 
-436 VDEKEGYTYTVKLG
+436 
-450 NEILTKVNGQYTI
+450 
-463 PGARL
+463 
-468 TGAALTVTVEKTEK
+468 
-482 TPEITTTAIG
+482 
-492 FVGSGSGDVDGG
+492 G
-504 KDQTATNGTDFT
+504 KDQTATNGT
-516 FTVNEKEGYTYTVK
+516 
-530 LDGETLTANADGSCT
+530 
-545 IPGAKIT
+545 
-552 GTALTVTVE
+552 
-561 KTGKLPEITTTTIG
+561 
-575 FTGSGS
+575 
-581 GDVAGGTSQTAEN
+581 
-594 GEDFTFTVDEKE
+594 DFTFTVDEKE

-636 ALTVTVEKTAK
+636 ALTVTVEKTEK
-647 LPEITTTTIGF
+647 LPEITTTTISF
-658 VGSGSGDV
+658 TGSGSGDV
-666 AGGTSQTAT
+666 AGGTSQTGT
-675 NGTDFTFTVDEKE
+675 NGQDFTFAINEE
-688 GYTYTVKLGN
+688 AGYTYTVKLGN

-712 AKLTGAALTVTVE
+712 ARLTGAALTVTVE
-725 KTAKTGEKPLPTPV
+725 KTEKTGEKPLPTPV

-789 EKGITEGTSAT
+789 EKGITEGTSAN

-833 DVMAGS
+833 DVTAGS

-890 SFSDVDADAYYMVA
+890 SFSDVDADAYYMAA

>member
-24 ANLTPSVN
+24 ASMTPRVDKDSI
-32 KTVVKAGEAVTV
+32 KAGEQV
-44 TVTLDKDI
+44 TVTLSLDEAVINVWTVSYRLYFNADLFEYVSKTSLCSNGVN
-52 EKAISVSYK
+52 ISVS
-61 LRYDANLFTVD
+61 R
-72 TENYVSLCDG
+72 
-82 GEVTVSEPKTDAK
+82 PKTDSE
-95 GTYVSISTMDTKSK
+95 GTYVNFSCMDEESEGITLPK
-109 GQTLKA
+109 GDIVALTFAAKA
-115 GDFVAVTFTAKK
+115 EVNAV
-127 DVTEQQA
+127 QA
-134 TFTAEYENSM
+134 ASFRAAYENGMASGG
-144 DTSYGP
+144 DP
-150 IAGMGAGP
+150 ISGLGAGP

-202 TGSTMGGSD
+202 AGSTMGGQS
-211 VTVIDNG
+211 VTVSKND
-218 DGSFKVSKV
+218 DGSFKVTGV
-227 TGNLVIVSNRT
+227 TGNLVIRSDRT
-238 AKTYTVTVT
+238 PKTYTVTVT
-247 GTGAADA
+247 GNGAADA
-254 TAAATAAY
+254 TAAAAAAY

-271 KDANY
+271 KAADY
-276 DYTVAVTI
+276 DYTVAATI
-284 GGQSCTPALAADG
+284 GGKDCTPALAADG
-297 KTYTIPGTSITGN
+297 KTYAIPGTSITGN

-324 TAISFTGSG
+324 TAITFTGSG
-333 SGDVAGGKSQTATNG
+333 SSDVA
-348 QDFTFTVDEKEGYTY
+348 
-363 TVKLGNET
+363 
-371 LTKAD
+371 
-376 GRYTIPGAKLT
+376 
-387 GTALTVTVEKTE
+387 
-399 KLPEIMT
+399 
-406 TTISF
+406 
-411 TGSGSG
+411 
-417 DVAGDMSQTAE
+417 
-428 NGEDFTFT
+428 
-436 VDEKEGYTYTVKLG
+436 
-450 NEILTKVNGQYTI
+450 
-463 PGARL
+463 
-468 TGAALTVTVEKTEK
+468 
-482 TPEITTTAIG
+482 
-492 FVGSGSGDVDGG
+492 GG
-504 KDQTATNGTDFT
+504 KDQTATNGT
-516 FTVNEKEGYTYTVK
+516 
-530 LDGETLTANADGSCT
+530 
-545 IPGAKIT
+545 
-552 GTALTVTVE
+552 
-561 KTGKLPEITTTTIG
+561 
-575 FTGSGS
+575 
-581 GDVAGGTSQTAEN
+581 
-594 GEDFTFTVDEKE
+594 DFTFTVDEKE

-636 ALTVTVEKTAK
+636 ALTVTVEKTEK

-658 VGSGSGDV
+658 VGSGSSDV
-666 AGGTSQTAT
+666 AGGKDQTAT

-698 ETLTKTNGQYTIPG
+698 EILTKANGKYTIPG
-712 AKLTGAALTVTVE
+712 AKLTGTALTVTVE
-725 KTAKTGEKPLPTPV
+725 KTGKTGEKPLPTPV

-789 EKGITEGTSAT
+789 EKGITEGTSAN

-833 DVMAGS
+833 DVTAGS

-890 SFSDVDADAYYMVA
+890 SFSDVDADAYYMAA

>member
-10 AVVLMLSLSVSAFA
+10 AVVLMLSLSVGAFA

-32 KTVVKAGEAVTV
+32 KTVVKAGETV
-44 TVTLDKDI
+44 TVALSLDGDI
-52 EKAISVSYK
+52 GDVVTIAYK
-61 LRYDANLFTVD
+61 LYFDASLFDITSSESKVVGG
-72 TENYVSLCDG
+72 YVTMS
-82 GEVTVSEPKTDAK
+82 TIKTNAK
-95 GTYVSISTMDTKSK
+95 GSYVNLSTMDTTSQ

-115 GDFVAVTFTAKK
+115 GGFAEVTFTAKA
-127 DVTEQQA
+127 DATGQQA
-134 TFTAEYENSM
+134 SFTAEFESCMLN
-144 DTSYGP
+144 DFTLVTH
-150 IAGMGAGP
+150 GAGP
-158 AATVTVTRDYSVTL
+158 AVTVTVTRDYSVTL
-172 PEGFNGAATV
+172 PEGFTGAATV

-202 TGSTMGGSD
+202 TGSTMGGQS
-211 VTVIDNG
+211 VTVSKND
-218 DGSFKVSKV
+218 DGSFTVSNV
-227 TGNLVIVSNRT
+227 TGNLVIHSDRT
-238 AKTYTVTVT
+238 PKTYTVTVT

-254 TAAATAAY
+254 TAAATVAY

-271 KDANY
+271 KAADY

-284 GGQSCTPALAADG
+284 GSQGYTPALDADG
-297 KTYTIPGTSITGN
+297 KTYTIPGTSITGD

-317 TQKAPTT
+317 TQKAPATT
-324 TAISFTGSG
+324 TISFTGTGSGDVDGGKSQTAENGKDFTFTIDEKAGYTYTVKLGDETLTKTNGQYIIPGAKLTGAALIVTVEKTEKTPEITTTTIGFVGSG
-333 SGDVAGGKSQTATNG
+333 SGDVAGGTSQTAENG
-348 QDFTFTVDEKEGYTY
+348 KDFTFKINKEAGYTY
-363 TVKLGNET
+363 TVKLDGET
-371 LTKAD
+371 LTANAD
-376 GRYTIPGAKLT
+376 GSYTIPGAKLT

-399 KLPEIMT
+399 K
-406 TTISF
+406 
-411 TGSGSG
+411 
-417 DVAGDMSQTAE
+417 
-428 NGEDFTFT
+428 
-436 VDEKEGYTYTVKLG
+436 
-450 NEILTKVNGQYTI
+450 
-463 PGARL
+463 
-468 TGAALTVTVEKTEK
+468 
-482 TPEITTTAIG
+482 TPEITTTAIS
-492 FVGSGSGDVDGG
+492 F
-504 KDQTATNGTDFT
+504 
-516 FTVNEKEGYTYTVK
+516 
-530 LDGETLTANADGSCT
+530 
-545 IPGAKIT
+545 T
-552 GTALTVTVE
+552 GT
-561 KTGKLPEITTTTIG
+561 
-575 FTGSGS
+575 GS
-581 GDVAGGTSQTAEN
+581 GDVAGGTTQTAEN
-594 GEDFTFTVDEKE
+594 GTDFTFTVDEKE

-631 KLTGT
+631 RLTGT
-636 ALTVTVEKTAK
+636 
-647 LPEITTTTIGF
+647 
-658 VGSGSGDV
+658 
-666 AGGTSQTAT
+666 
-675 NGTDFTFTVDEKE
+675 
-688 GYTYTVKLGN
+688 
-698 ETLTKTNGQYTIPG
+698 
-712 AKLTGAALTVTVE
+712 ALTVTVE

-833 DVMAGS
+833 DVTAGS

-890 SFSDVDADAYYMVA
+890 SFSDVDADAYYMAA

>member
-10 AVVLMLSLSVSAFA
+10 AVVLMLSLSVGAFA
-24 ANLTPSVN
+24 ASMTPRVDKDSI
-32 KTVVKAGEAVTV
+32 KAGEQVTV
-44 TVTLDKDI
+44 TVSLDEAVINVWTVSYRLYFNADLFEYVSKTSLCSNGVN
-52 EKAISVSYK
+52 ISVS
-61 LRYDANLFTVD
+61 R
-72 TENYVSLCDG
+72 
-82 GEVTVSEPKTDAK
+82 PKTDSE
-95 GTYVSISTMDTKSK
+95 GTYVNFSCMDEESEGITLPK
-109 GQTLKA
+109 GDIVALTFAAKA
-115 GDFVAVTFTAKK
+115 EVNAV
-127 DVTEQQA
+127 QA
-134 TFTAEYENSM
+134 ASFRAAYENGMASGG
-144 DTSYGP
+144 DP
-150 IAGMGAGP
+150 ISGLGAGP

-182 GHGED
+182 GHGKD

-202 TGSTMGGSD
+202 TGSTMGGNA
-211 VTVIDNG
+211 VTVINNG

-227 TGNLVIVSNRT
+227 TGNLVIHSNRT
-238 AKTYTVTVT
+238 PKTYTVTVT

-254 TAAATAAY
+254 AAVATAAY

-284 GGQSCTPALAADG
+284 GGKSCTPALAADG
-297 KTYTIPGTSITGN
+297 KTYTIAGTSITGN

-324 TAISFTGSG
+324 TAITFTGSG
-333 SGDVAGGKSQTATNG
+333 SGDVA
-348 QDFTFTVDEKEGYTY
+348 
-363 TVKLGNET
+363 
-371 LTKAD
+371 D
-376 GRYTIPGAKLT
+376 GP
-387 GTALTVTVEKTE
+387 
-399 KLPEIMT
+399 
-406 TTISF
+406 
-411 TGSGSG
+411 
-417 DVAGDMSQTAE
+417 
-428 NGEDFTFT
+428 N
-436 VDEKEGYTYTVKLG
+436 
-450 NEILTKVNGQYTI
+450 
-463 PGARL
+463 
-468 TGAALTVTVEKTEK
+468 
-482 TPEITTTAIG
+482 
-492 FVGSGSGDVDGG
+492 
-504 KDQTATNGTDFT
+504 
-516 FTVNEKEGYTYTVK
+516 
-530 LDGETLTANADGSCT
+530 
-545 IPGAKIT
+545 
-552 GTALTVTVE
+552 
-561 KTGKLPEITTTTIG
+561 
-575 FTGSGS
+575 
-581 GDVAGGTSQTAEN
+581 
-594 GEDFTFTVDEKE
+594 
-606 GYTYTVKLGNEI
+606 
-618 LTKANGKYTIPGA
+618 
-631 KLTGT
+631 
-636 ALTVTVEKTAK
+636 
-647 LPEITTTTIGF
+647 
-658 VGSGSGDV
+658 
-666 AGGTSQTAT
+666 QTAT

-688 GYTYTVKLGN
+688 GYTYTVKLGD

-712 AKLTGAALTVTVE
+712 AKLTGTALIVTVE
-725 KTAKTGEKPLPTPV
+725 KTTKTPEITTTTIGFTGSGSGDVAGGTTQTAENGTDFTFTVDEKEGYTYTVKLGDETLTKTNGQYTIPGAKLTGTALIVTVEKTGKTGEKPLPTPV

-789 EKGITEGTSAT
+789 EKGITEGTSAN

-833 DVMAGS
+833 DVTAGS

-890 SFSDVDADAYYMVA
+890 SFSDVDADAYYMAA

>member
-10 AVVLMLSLSVSAFA
+10 AMLLMFSLSVSAFA

-32 KTVVKAGEAVTV
+32 KTVVKAGETV
-44 TVTLDKDI
+44 TVTLSLDETITKVTTI
-52 EKAISVSYK
+52 AYK
-61 LRYDANLFTVD
+61 LYYNADLFTIDVD
-72 TENYVSLCDG
+72 NDCESLCALPAY
-82 GEVTVSEPKTDAK
+82 VTVSEPKTE
-95 GTYVSISTMDTKSK
+95 GNQTYVNASTMDPTSR
-109 GQTLKA
+109 GQTLNA
-115 GDFVAVTFTAKK
+115 GPIVKLTFTAKANI
-127 DVTEQQA
+127 TPQEA
-134 TFTAEYENSM
+134 SFTAAFENCRLS
-144 DTSYGP
+144 DNTYP
-150 IAGMGAGP
+150 THGAGP
-158 AATVTVTRDYSVTL
+158 AVTVTVTRDYSVTL
-172 PEGFNGAATV
+172 PEGFTGAATV

-187 YTFTAQQDPHYDYSF
+187 YIFTAQQDPHYDYSF
-202 TGSTMGGSD
+202 AGSTMGDSE
-211 VTVIDNG
+211 VTVVNNG
-218 DGSFKVSKV
+218 NGTFKVTGV
-227 TGNLVIVSNRT
+227 TGNLIICSNRT
-238 AKTYTVTVT
+238 PKTYTVTVT

-284 GGQSCTPALAADG
+284 GGKSCTPALAADG
-297 KTYTIPGTSITGN
+297 KTYTIPGTSITGD
-310 IVIHVTK
+310 IVIDVTK

-324 TAISFTGSG
+324 TAIT
-333 SGDVAGGKSQTATNG
+333 
-348 QDFTFTVDEKEGYTY
+348 
-363 TVKLGNET
+363 
-371 LTKAD
+371 
-376 GRYTIPGAKLT
+376 
-387 GTALTVTVEKTE
+387 
-399 KLPEIMT
+399 
-406 TTISF
+406 F

-428 NGEDFTFT
+428 
-436 VDEKEGYTYTVKLG
+436 
-450 NEILTKVNGQYTI
+450 
-463 PGARL
+463 
-468 TGAALTVTVEKTEK
+468 
-482 TPEITTTAIG
+482 
-492 FVGSGSGDVDGG
+492 
-504 KDQTATNGTDFT
+504 
-516 FTVNEKEGYTYTVK
+516 
-530 LDGETLTANADGSCT
+530 
-545 IPGAKIT
+545 
-552 GTALTVTVE
+552 
-561 KTGKLPEITTTTIG
+561 
-575 FTGSGS
+575 
-581 GDVAGGTSQTAEN
+581 
-594 GEDFTFTVDEKE
+594 
-606 GYTYTVKLGNEI
+606 
-618 LTKANGKYTIPGA
+618 
-631 KLTGT
+631 
-636 ALTVTVEKTAK
+636 
-647 LPEITTTTIGF
+647 
-658 VGSGSGDV
+658 
-666 AGGTSQTAT
+666 

-698 ETLTKTNGQYTIPG
+698 ETLTKVNGQYTIPG
-712 AKLTGAALTVTVE
+712 AKLTGTALTVTVEKTAKTPEITTTAITFTGTGSGDVAGGTSQTGKTGEDFTFTINEKAGYTYTVKLGGETLTKANGGYTIPGARLTGAALTVTVE
-725 KTAKTGEKPLPTPV
+725 KTGKTGEKPLPTPV

-789 EKGITEGTSAT
+789 EKGITEGTSAN

-833 DVMAGS
+833 DVTAGS

-890 SFSDVDADAYYMVA
+890 SFSDVDADAYYMAA

>member
-24 ANLTPSVN
+24 ASMTPRVDKDSI
-32 KTVVKAGEAVTV
+32 KAGEQVTV
-44 TVTLDKDI
+44 TVSLDEAVINVWTVSYRLYFNADLFEYVSKTSLCSNGVN
-52 EKAISVSYK
+52 ISVS
-61 LRYDANLFTVD
+61 R
-72 TENYVSLCDG
+72 
-82 GEVTVSEPKTDAK
+82 PKTDSE
-95 GTYVSISTMDTKSK
+95 GTYVNFSCMDEESEGITLPK
-109 GQTLKA
+109 GDIVALTFAVKA
-115 GDFVAVTFTAKK
+115 EVNAV
-127 DVTEQQA
+127 QA
-134 TFTAEYENSM
+134 ASFRAAYEN
-144 DTSYGP
+144 
-150 IAGMGAGP
+150 GMASGGDPVSGLGAGP

-182 GHGED
+182 GHGKD

-202 TGSTMGGSD
+202 AGSTMGGD
-211 VTVIDNG
+211 AATVVNNG
-218 DGSFKVSKV
+218 DGTFKVTGV
-227 TGNLVIVSNRT
+227 TGNLIICSNRT
-238 AKTYTVTVT
+238 PKTYTVTVT
-247 GTGAADA
+247 GNGAADA
-254 TAAATAAY
+254 TAAARATY

-271 KDANY
+271 KDAGY
-276 DYTVAVTI
+276 DYTVAATI
-284 GGQSCTPALAADG
+284 GGKDCTPALAADG
-297 KTYTIPGTSITGN
+297 ETYTIPGTSITGN

-333 SGDVAGGKSQTATNG
+333 SGDVAGGTSQTGKTG
-348 QDFTFTVDEKEGYTY
+348 EDFTFTINEKAGYTY
-363 TVKLGNET
+363 TVKLGEET
-371 LTKAD
+371 LTK
-376 GRYTIPGAKLT
+376 T
-387 GTALTVTVEKTE
+387 
-399 KLPEIMT
+399 
-406 TTISF
+406 
-411 TGSGSG
+411 
-417 DVAGDMSQTAE
+417 
-428 NGEDFTFT
+428 
-436 VDEKEGYTYTVKLG
+436 
-450 NEILTKVNGQYTI
+450 NGQYTI

-482 TPEITTTAIG
+482 
-492 FVGSGSGDVDGG
+492 
-504 KDQTATNGTDFT
+504 
-516 FTVNEKEGYTYTVK
+516 
-530 LDGETLTANADGSCT
+530 
-545 IPGAKIT
+545 
-552 GTALTVTVE
+552 
-561 KTGKLPEITTTTIG
+561 LPEITTTTIS

-581 GDVAGGTSQTAEN
+581 GDVAGGKDQTATN
-594 GEDFTFTVDEKE
+594 GTDFTFTVDEKE

-636 ALTVTVEKTAK
+636 ALTVTVEKTEK
-647 LPEITTTTIGF
+647 LPEITTTTISF
-658 VGSGSGDV
+658 TGSGSGDV
-666 AGGTSQTAT
+666 AGGTSQTGT
-675 NGTDFTFTVDEKE
+675 NGQDFTFAINEE
-688 GYTYTVKLGN
+688 AGYTYTVKLGN

-712 AKLTGAALTVTVE
+712 ARLTGAALTVTVE
-725 KTAKTGEKPLPTPV
+725 KTEKTGEKPLPTPV

-789 EKGITEGTSAT
+789 EKGITEGTSAN

-833 DVMAGS
+833 DVTAGS

-890 SFSDVDADAYYMVA
+890 SFSDVDADAYYMAA